1 MKKTLSRAIGRLVDL
16 PQCIRQML
24 LFFGKVTKMVDNIVE
39 HQDDEF
45 VSVLQIENIPESE
58 DDPEELQ
65 QVSAYKYSCLVSPML
80 TIHRQLSILHFEP
93 RFILQRCK
101 KSLKH
106 TLISPMSILLAAL
119 TRSFKLVSPIYA
131 RMR

>member
-1 MKKTLSRAIGRLVDL
+1 
-16 PQCIRQML
+16 
-24 LFFGKVTKMVDNIVE
+24 MVDNIVE

-45 VSVLQIENIPESE
+45 VSVLQIEDIPESE

-65 QVSAYKYSCLVSPML
+65 QVSAYKYYYLVSPML
-80 TIHRQLSILHFEP
+80 TIHRQLSILDFEP
-93 RFILQRCK
+93 RFLLQRCK

-106 TLISPMSILLAAL
+106 TPIPPMSILLAAL

-131 RMR
+131 RMMTRLTASKQSWTR